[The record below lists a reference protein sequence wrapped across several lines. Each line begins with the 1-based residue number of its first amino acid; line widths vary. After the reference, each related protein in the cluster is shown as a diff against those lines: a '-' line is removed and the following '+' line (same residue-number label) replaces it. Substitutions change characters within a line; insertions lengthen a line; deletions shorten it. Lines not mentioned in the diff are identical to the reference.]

1 MSMKKVLSIFLMVVL
16 FFTLVLP
23 AGFAAVAPD
32 PDPGKMGSLTIH
44 KLAQDPLN
52 PGDRG
57 DGSELTGEDRPPGE
71 PLAGV
76 VYEVTMTHKY
86 NAETDSW
93 DPVENGETRTET
105 TGSDGI
111 AFFADLKLGRYEVDE
126 VDGPPNVNLNP
137 DNFSIDIPMTN
148 ADGKS
153 LNYHVHV
160 YPKNEIIRG
169 AVELT
174 KTDGMEGFLPGVIFE
189 LFKVGDPDVSLGEF
203 TTGEDGKFQTDG
215 LLFGDYYFLEVG
227 PPDGYVGTGET
238 KHEFSIT
245 ESGTV
250 MNGSGKVEDVT
261 VENFLKPDVEK
272 LVEGQESLEINRLTP
287 FTYSVKVYLP
297 DDIKSYK
304 SFVIS
309 DSLFS
314 DLNYVEESANEPLG
328 FTFSRIGNEL
338 TWTAT
343 DFSELEGDSFV
354 TFTYDAYIRADGDPD
369 YLGVPNTAF
378 VDFEN
383 VHSVTGTV
391 DDSALVK
398 ATAGGILIDKF
409 VAGNSSEKLEGAVFE
424 LRDADGELIST
435 KTTDGDGAA
444 EWNDLPLGTYTLTEI
459 EAPSEFRLLL
469 QDITVELT
477 EDGETV
483 TVEIANTPTGFVIPE
498 TGGIGSTWF
507 TIIGLLLMT
516 AALVMYARRRRSV
529 EA

>member
-1 MSMKKVLSIFLMVVL
+1 MSMKKIFSIFLMVAL
-16 FFTLVLP
+16 FFTMVLP
-23 AGFAAVAPD
+23 AGFAVALPE
-32 PDPGKMGSLTIH
+32 PVETGSLTIH

-52 PGDRG
+52 PGARG

-71 PLAGV
+71 PLEGV

-93 DPVENGETRTET
+93 DPVENGMTMTKT
-105 TGSDGI
+105 TGADGI
-111 AFFADLKLGRYEVDE
+111 ALFGDLELGRYEVDE

-137 DNFSIDIPMTN
+137 DNFFIDIPMTN
-148 ADGKS
+148 ADGKT
-153 LNYHVHV
+153 LNYDVHV

-174 KTDGMEGFLPGVIFE
+174 KTDGREMGLEGVEFE
-189 LFKVGDPDVSLGEF
+189 LWKVGDTEPEG
-203 TTGEDGKFQTDG
+203 TYITGSDGKFQVDG
-215 LLFGDYYFLEVG
+215 LLIGDYYFLEVN
-227 PPDGYVGTGET
+227 PPEGYLGTGET

-250 MNGSGKVEDVT
+250 MNGTGTVEGVK
-261 VENFLKPDVEK
+261 VENFLIPEVEK
-272 LVEGQESLEINRLTP
+272 LVEGEESLEINRLTP

-297 DDIKSYK
+297 DDIKSYN
-304 SFVIS
+304 SFVIT

-314 DLNYVEESANEPLG
+314 DLNYVEGSANEPLG
-328 FTFSRIGNEL
+328 FTFSNVGNEL
-338 TWTAT
+338 KWEAT

-354 TFTYDAYIRADGDPD
+354 TFTYDAYIKADGDPD
-369 YLGVPNTAF
+369 YKGIPNTAF

-383 VHSVTGTV
+383 VHKVTGTV
-391 DDSALVK
+391 DDSALVTP
-398 ATAGGILIDKF
+398 TAGGILIDKF

-435 KTTDGDGAA
+435 KTTDEDGAA
-444 EWNDLPLGTYTLTEI
+444 RWDDLPLGTYTLTETQ
-459 EAPSEFRLLL
+459 APDGFRLLL
-469 QDITVELT
+469 QDITVNVT
-477 EDGETV
+477 ESGETV
-483 TVEIANTPTGFVIPE
+483 TVEVANTPTGFVIPE